1 MNISV
6 ELIGIWFILINDII
20 ILTKLYQ
27 IERNQ
32 KK

>member
-1 MNISV
+1 MEISA